1 MSLLRVSTPVLHAE
15 ATGRIKVGVSKR
27 KYCSLNHNNLPLSVH
42 DGRAYYSST
51 LSATVQTLL
60 NTHTRTQHS
69 IHIYIYL
76 LYYHP
81 PHTNFFT
88 CCIGQQIY
96 PVPPCRLYVNHYMQ
110 RSVQITSHSGEM
122 HNKTRIG
129 KNTYYIHYVHYVPT
143 TFLLNN
149 SSILFGLLHF
159 SADNVVE
166 ESNIQTPNESKHS

>member
-15 ATGRIKVGVSKR
+15 ATGRIKVGFSKR

-51 LSATVQTLL
+51 LRSTVQTLL
-60 NTHTRTQHS
+60 NTHTHTAQYT
-69 IHIYIYL
+69 YIYL

-81 PHTNFFT
+81 PHTNLFT

-122 HNKTRIG
+122 HNKTEKTPTIY
-129 KNTYYIHYVHYVPT
+129 TMYIP

-149 SSILFGLLHF
+149 SSVLFGLLRF